1 MKEKSFPEP
10 NDDPTLDRP
19 AVDRSYIDRNLT
31 RVRRELAR
39 VCIEAGRC
47 PEDVTLLAAVKYATA
62 DEVNYLHRAGVTH
75 MGENRVGQL
84 RERYDH
90 LERDGMQLHFIGTL
104 QTNKVKYIIDKVD
117 MVESLDSF
125 ALARELQRQAEK
137 HDRTVDVLIEINSGR
152 ELSKGGVLP
161 EDVARF
167 AREVVDGYDR
177 LRLRGF
183 MTMAPRGDEATYRR
197 LFGETRRLTEALW
210 DSLPH
215 GDLSRGDL
223 PHGGAPM
230 VLSMGMS
237 DSYLYAAAE
246 GATEVR
252 VGRALFAREDAP
264 DDI

>member
-10 NDDPTLDRP
+10 NDAPM
-19 AVDRSYIDRNLT
+19 ADRSYIDRNLT

-39 VCIEAGRC
+39 VCTEAGRR

-117 MVESLDSF
+117 MVESLDSP

-183 MTMAPRGDEATYRR
+183 VTMAPRGDEATYRR
-197 LFGETRRLTEALW
+197 LFGETRRLTEELW
-210 DSLPH
+210 DS
-215 GDLSRGDL
+215 L

-264 DDI
+264 DEI